1 MTGVLWPTRCAGC
14 DAAGPS
20 PCAACVRACRPDPG
34 GAAPYGLDA
43 CRALLAYTGPARRLV
58 TGLKYRNDRAA
69 VGWLAAGMAGLV
81 PSLGPPAGAALVVT
95 WAPTS
100 AARRR
105 GRGYD
110 QAELLAA
117 AVARR
122 AGLPCRRLLARPGRG
137 PAQTGAAEADRRRG
151 PARVARAPAPPAV
164 VLVDDVVT
172 TGATLAAAARALRA
186 AGAGWVGGLGAART
200 PRRVRAMS
208 RHVDE
213 SLKFVTNPTE
223 YPW

>member
-1 MTGVLWPTRCAGC
+1 MLWPTRCAGC

-20 PCAACVRACRPDPG
+20 PCTACVRACRPDTG
-34 GAAPYGLDA
+34 GPPVHGLDA
-43 CRALLAYTGPARRLV
+43 CLAMLRYEGTARRLV

-69 VGWLAAGMAGLV
+69 VGWLADGMAARLA
-81 PSLGPPAGAALVVT
+81 SLGPPAGAAPVVT

-105 GRGYD
+105 GRGFD
-110 QAELLAA
+110 QAELLAT

-122 AGLPCRRLLARPGRG
+122 AGLPCRRLLARPGRAH
-137 PAQTGAAEADRRRG
+137 AQTGAGEAARRRG
-151 PARVARAPAPPAV
+151 PVLVSSGAVPPAV

-172 TGATLAAAARALRA
+172 TGATLSAGARALRA
-186 AGAGWVGGLGAART
+186 AGAAWVGGLAAART
-200 PRRVRAMS
+200 PRRVPVMS
-208 RHVDE
+208 RDVDE
-213 SLKFVTNPTE
+213 SLKFVTNPAE